1 MTLPPSPPLRT
12 AREGFP
18 SSSSSISKGS
28 LQNPVGRFPS
38 TFTILICCQRAFQR
52 EAAPANFMA
61 VICFAS
67 CVRLPSA
74 LVMKDQREVSP
85 LARGGTVLLFV
96 PLQSGVRFLP
106 PPLPPRPSAH
116 LTACFPLWG
125 TGGLTTFRVRI
136 NEWGRSRLFAGG
148 VASTVREEGS
158 SYTKPRAVLAQAYQR
173 LWLVGSHD
181 VYQRFTSVDPT
192 IHASSRPP

>member
-1 MTLPPSPPLRT
+1 MACHSTPSW
-12 AREGFP
+12 
-18 SSSSSISKGS
+18 
-28 LQNPVGRFPS
+28 
-38 TFTILICCQRAFQR
+38 
-52 EAAPANFMA
+52 EAAPAEQA
-61 VICFAS
+61 AGICVSS
-67 CVRLPSA
+67 CVRWPSA
-74 LVMKDQREVSP
+74 LVRKDHSEVSP
-85 LARGGTVLLFV
+85 LARGGTVLLSV
-96 PLQSGVRFLP
+96 PLQSGVRFRP

-116 LTACFPLWG
+116 LTACFPLG
-125 TGGLTTFRVRI
+125 ATCGLTTFRVRI
-136 NEWGRSRLFAGG
+136 NDWGRSRLFAGG